1 MKLHENINKIK
12 TIMGITE
19 SKIEDGIQFMIDG
32 VIQNLQDVSFEW
44 GLGEMDELHEINS
57 IEKVKVTNFIK
68 DEVPI
73 LYVDFY
79 VNNNRKDFD
88 TVIGSIEYEVGKYI
102 PKIQIILDNIIDTRT
117 FGPGID
123 W

>member
-12 TIMGITE
+12 TMMGITE

-32 VIQNLQDVSFEW
+32 VVENLQDESFEF
-44 GLGEMDELHEINS
+44 GLGEMDELDEINS
-57 IEKVKVTNFIK
+57 IDKVKVTNFIK
-68 DEVPI
+68 DEVPV

-79 VNNNRKDFD
+79 VNSNRRDFD
-88 TVIGSIEYEVGKYI
+88 IVIGSIKYEVGKYI

>member
-12 TIMGITE
+12 TMMGITE

-32 VIQNLQDVSFEW
+32 VVENLQDESFEF
-44 GLGEMDELHEINS
+44 GLGEMDELDEINS
-57 IEKVKVTNFIK
+57 IDKVKVTNFIK
-68 DEVPI
+68 DEVPV

-79 VNNNRKDFD
+79 VNSNRRDFD
-88 TVIGSIEYEVGKYI
+88 IVIGSIEYEVGKYI

>member
-1 MKLHENINKIK
+1 
-12 TIMGITE
+12 MGITE

>member
-1 MKLHENINKIK
+1 MKLRENINKIK
-12 TIMGITE
+12 TMMGITE

-32 VIQNLQDVSFEW
+32 VVENLQDESFEF
-44 GLGEMDELHEINS
+44 GLGEMDELNEINS
-57 IEKVKVTNFIK
+57 IDKVKVTNFIK
-68 DEVPI
+68 DEIPV

-79 VNNNRKDFD
+79 VNSNRRNFD
-88 TVIGSIEYEVGKYI
+88 IVIGSIEYEVGKYI
-102 PKIQIILDNIIDTRT
+102 PKVQIIANIIDTRT

>member
-12 TIMGITE
+12 TMMGITE

-32 VIQNLQDVSFEW
+32 VVENLQDESFEF
-44 GLGEMDELHEINS
+44 GLGEMDELDEINS
-57 IEKVKVTNFIK
+57 IDKVKVTNFIK
-68 DEVPI
+68 DEVPV

-79 VNNNRKDFD
+79 VNSNRRDFD
-88 TVIGSIEYEVGKYI
+88 NVIGSIEYEVGKYI